1 MHPIGI
7 PCTRDCRR
15 TGRTK
20 TQEPRTPLSHFHPHS
35 SSIPNLTG
43 LGLDLGSR
51 ALGTLLADLSDSLA
65 LGGLGSELSL
75 LGLLGSS
82 LSLLLLLALLDG
94 LGAGSGAGLGSD
106 VALLLDHVERST
118 DDTTLSLDSA
128 AGSLLG
134 NLLRDTLAVLS
145 AVEDGPCDTA
155 GVLPLE
161 EERLRLSVLE
171 SEDLAVATDVEL
183 TL

>member
-1 MHPIGI
+1 MHPIGN

-15 TGRTK
+15 TGRIK
-20 TQEPRTPLSHFHPHS
+20 TQEPRTPLFHFLPPS
-35 SSIPNLTG
+35 KSIPNLTA
-43 LGLDLGSR
+43 LGLNLGGR

-82 LSLLLLLALLDG
+82 IGLLLLLALLDG
-94 LGAGSGAGLGSD
+94 LGSGSGTGLGSD

-118 DDTTLSLDSA
+118 NDASLGLDGA

-134 NLLRDTLAVLS
+134 NLL
-145 AVEDGPCDTA
+145 
-155 GVLPLE
+155 
-161 EERLRLSVLE
+161 
-171 SEDLAVATDVEL
+171 
-183 TL
+183 

>member
-20 TQEPRTPLSHFHPHS
+20 TQEPRTPLSHFHHPS
-35 SSIPNLTG
+35 SSHSNLTG

-75 LGLLGSS
+75 LRLLGSS
-82 LSLLLLLALLDG
+82 VGLLLLLALLDG
-94 LGAGSGAGLGSD
+94 LGTGSRAGLGSD

-118 DDTTLSLDSA
+118 NNASLGLDSA

-134 NLLRDTLAVLS
+134 NLL
-145 AVEDGPCDTA
+145 
-155 GVLPLE
+155 
-161 EERLRLSVLE
+161 
-171 SEDLAVATDVEL
+171 
-183 TL
+183 